1 MSLLAYLALNSL
13 NVMIVPFVVKI
24 CCIIVAKISFKASLK
39 MQIDELKKDI
49 ILKKGVRYFDFTA
62 SALGLKSVEKA
73 VKKVLLSYANTHSDS
88 SLNSFATQKH
98 YENARQSIKKSL
110 GLSDEF
116 ALIACGSGSSAAI
129 KKFQELLGIYA
140 PPKVR
145 AKFLAQIS
153 QSSDLHS
160 KKDLPLVVI
169 SPYEHHSNELSFRE
183 GLCECVR
190 VPLSASGEIDFD
202 FLQSL
207 LERERKANKT
217 RQIIASFTLASNVTG
232 ILSDYKRL
240 SSLFRKHNV
249 LVAFDASSF
258 IPYKNIECK
267 RYDALFI
274 SPHKLLGGVGSCG
287 LLAIRK
293 NLLSDKPSFAAG
305 GTVGYVSRTSVDYLC
320 DYERL
325 EEAGT
330 PPILQ
335 LIRAA
340 LAFEIKDSIGVGIIE
355 KQEECLKEYFFKK
368 ADEFERENSG
378 QMILY
383 AKNVKNRLPIFA
395 LNIKGISPFD
405 LAYHLSKSYKI
416 ETRAGCA
423 CAGPYGHDLLGL
435 QDNANFKQKPG
446 WLRVSFHYTQDF
458 GDIDYFFVAL
468 KKCVAK
474 LKN

>member
-1 MSLLAYLALNSL
+1 
-13 NVMIVPFVVKI
+13 
-24 CCIIVAKISFKASLK
+24 

-88 SLNSFATQKH
+88 SLNSFTTQKH
-98 YENARQSIKKSL
+98 YEEARGAIKKSL
-110 GLSDEF
+110 NLSDEF
-116 ALIACGSGSSAAI
+116 ALIACGAGSSAAI

-145 AKFLAQIS
+145 AKFLSQI
-153 QSSDLHS
+153 QP
-160 KKDLPLVVI
+160 KDLPLVII

-190 VPLSASGEIDFD
+190 VPLNASGEIDFD
-202 FLQSL
+202 FLQGL
-207 LERERKANKT
+207 LERTRKANKT

-240 SSLFRKHNV
+240 STLFRKHNA

-258 IPYKNIECK
+258 IPYKNIACK
-267 RYDALFI
+267 HYDALFI
-274 SPHKLLGGVGSCG
+274 SAHKLLGGVGSCG
-287 LLAIRK
+287 LLVIK
-293 NLLSDKPSFAAG
+293 KSLLGDKPSFAAG

-320 DYERL
+320 DFERR

-335 LIRAA
+335 LIRAG
-340 LAFEIKDSIGVGIIE
+340 LAFKIKDSVGVEQIE
-355 KQEECLKEYFFKK
+355 KQEERLKEYFFKK
-368 ADEFERENSG
+368 VDEFEAENLG
-378 QMILY
+378 LLTLY

-395 LNIKGISPFD
+395 LNIAGISPFD

-435 QDNANFKQKPG
+435 EDNANLVQKPG

-458 GDIDYFFVAL
+458 GDIDYFFEAL
-468 KKCVAK
+468 KKCIDK
-474 LKN
+474 LKR

>member
-1 MSLLAYLALNSL
+1 
-13 NVMIVPFVVKI
+13 
-24 CCIIVAKISFKASLK
+24 

-73 VKKVLLSYANTHSDS
+73 VKKVLLTYANTHSDS

-98 YENARQSIKKSL
+98 YEEARQSIKKSL
-110 GLSDEF
+110 NLSDEF

-140 PPKVR
+140 PPRVR
-145 AKFLAQIS
+145 AKFLPQI
-153 QSSDLHS
+153 QPQ
-160 KKDLPLVVI
+160 KLPLVII

-190 VPLSASGEIDFD
+190 VSLNAGGEIDFD
-202 FLQSL
+202 FLQGL
-207 LERERKANKT
+207 LERTRKADKT

-232 ILSDYKRL
+232 ILSDYERL
-240 SSLFRKHNV
+240 STLFRKHNA

-258 IPYKNIECK
+258 IPYKNIACTH
-267 RYDALFI
+267 YDALFI
-274 SPHKLLGGVGSCG
+274 SAHKLLGGVGSCG
-287 LLAIRK
+287 LLAIKK
-293 NLLSDKPSFAAG
+293 NLLGDKPSFAAG

-320 DYERL
+320 DYERI

-335 LIRAA
+335 LIRAG
-340 LAFEIKDSIGVGIIE
+340 LAFKIKDSVGVERIQ
-355 KQEECLKEYFFKK
+355 KQEEHLKEYFFKK
-368 ADEFERENSG
+368 VDEFEAQNLG
-378 QMILY
+378 LLTLY
-383 AKNVKNRLPIFA
+383 AKNVKKRLPIFA
-395 LNIKGISPFD
+395 LNIAGISPFD

-435 QDNANFKQKPG
+435 EDNANLAQKPG
-446 WLRVSFHYTQDF
+446 WLRVSFHYTHDLS
-458 GDIDYFFVAL
+458 DIDYFFEAL
-468 KKCVAK
+468 KKCIDK
-474 LKN
+474 LKC